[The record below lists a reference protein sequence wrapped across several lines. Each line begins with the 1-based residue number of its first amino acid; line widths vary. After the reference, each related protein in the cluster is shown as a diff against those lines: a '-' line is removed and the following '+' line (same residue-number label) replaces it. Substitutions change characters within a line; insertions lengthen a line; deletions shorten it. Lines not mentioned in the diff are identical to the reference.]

1 MGTADLKDAFY
12 HLSLPLPLRDYFCLG
27 PVRAECVG
35 VSEVNGAAV
44 SKKRLLTPRVAVVPM
59 GWSWALFLCQKIH
72 ESLADGAG
80 LDNNSRVRDKHPPPP
95 TGCCHT
101 QYVDNMIVLGTDHE
115 KVRALHTKATNAL
128 KGSGLQVH
136 EEEVTF
142 GAKILGWEITADG
155 IFRPSR
161 QRAWKVRMALRGLL
175 RRGRCSAHL
184 LKKVIG
190 HCSFL
195 CLGCRECFSILGEVY
210 TFIRRHYKHSL
221 EVPIPKSVR
230 RELVNFDGV
239 IPLIRG
245 SVVNNSTCSRC
256 VGMGVGG
263 N

>member
-1 MGTADLKDAFY
+1 
-12 HLSLPLPLRDYFCLG
+12 
-27 PVRAECVG
+27 
-35 VSEVNGAAV
+35 
-44 SKKRLLTPRVAVVPM
+44 
-59 GWSWALFLCQKIH
+59 
-72 ESLADGAG
+72 
-80 LDNNSRVRDKHPPPP
+80 
-95 TGCCHT
+95 
-101 QYVDNMIVLGTDHE
+101 MIVLGTDHE
-115 KVRALHTKATNAL
+115 KVRALYTKATNAL

-142 GAKILGWEITADG
+142 GAKILGWEITADD

-195 CLGCRECFSILGEVY
+195 CLGCRECFSIFGEVY

-245 SVVNNSTCSRC
+245 SVVNQYMQSMRRNGGWGQLVAVLAIQRSSDWGNFVNDGDSRTL
-256 VGMGVGG
+256 
-263 N
+263 